1 MSTNVLN
8 VDYWHS
14 IFIEQT
20 EAVHYDEINFGDFDP
35 ESFFYNLDA
44 SGTLTIRYGNNYS
57 ETITIKNWTAM
68 PISTFTFGN
77 AHNKVSYAVVN
88 KNITYD
94 NGRDARYISVT
105 DKKKTHYLI
114 GDNRILTGITN
125 KIIDIRDIKDGIILA
140 DGKTNEIIAGSDNN
154 IIGILGGSG
163 NKVTVGNADD
173 SVLVIGGSG
182 NIITSEAG
190 NNSFLNISGT
200 SNSLSGG
207 EGNDFLKDF
216 RGQSTVLQGGAGDDI
231 LCVSQGN
238 NQILAG
244 NTGSDTYKILSDITK
259 DTIIIIEQKAAVV
272 ADKDRLQ
279 LVKVAKEDV
288 DFNRKGLTNKKEKW
302 WFASYSGL
310 VQ

>member
-1 MSTNVLN
+1 M
-8 VDYWHS
+8 
-14 IFIEQT
+14 
-20 EAVHYDEINFGDFDP
+20 
-35 ESFFYNLDA
+35 
-44 SGTLTIRYGNNYS
+44 
-57 ETITIKNWTAM
+57 
-68 PISTFTFGN
+68 
-77 AHNKVSYAVVN
+77 
-88 KNITYD
+88 
-94 NGRDARYISVT
+94 
-105 DKKKTHYLI
+105 
-114 GDNRILTGITN
+114 
-125 KIIDIRDIKDGIILA
+125 
-140 DGKTNEIIAGSDNN
+140 
-154 IIGILGGSG
+154 
-163 NKVTVGNADD
+163 
-173 SVLVIGGSG
+173 IGGSG

-259 DTIIIIEQKAAVV
+259 DTVIIIDQRAAGV

-288 DFNRKGLTNKKEKW
+288 DFILTGKDLQIKKKM
-302 WFASYSGL
+302 
-310 VQ
+310 VVC